1 MKWKYKKIIILI
13 LCIFI
18 LQSCLFIKCPDEY
31 PLIVTSICQSSEPE
45 YDIYLIKDTNPH
57 VQGWGDA
64 AMYIELKDKRG
75 KFKMG
80 DTIVFNKK

>member
-1 MKWKYKKIIILI
+1 MKWKYKKTIILI
-13 LCIFI
+13 LSIFI
-18 LQSCLFIKCPDEY
+18 LQSCQFMRCPDAH
-31 PLIVTSICQSSEPE
+31 PLIVTSIRQSSEPE

-57 VQGWGDA
+57 IEGCGAA

>member
-13 LCIFI
+13 LGIFI
-18 LQSCLFIKCPDEY
+18 LQSCLFIRCPNDY
-31 PLIVTSICQSSEPE
+31 PLIVTSIRQSSEPE

-57 VQGWGDA
+57 VQGCGDA

>member
-13 LCIFI
+13 LGMFM
-18 LQSCLFIKCPDEY
+18 LQSCLFVRCPDAH
-31 PLIVTSICQSSEPE
+31 PLIVISIRQSSEPE
-45 YDIYLIKDTNPH
+45 YDIYLIKDTNPQ
-57 VQGWGDA
+57 VQEYGDA
-64 AMYIELKDKRG
+64 AMFIELKDKRG

>member
-1 MKWKYKKIIILI
+1 MKRKYKKTIILI
-13 LCIFI
+13 LGIFM
-18 LQSCLFIKCPDEY
+18 LQSCVFMRYPDAH
-31 PLIVTSICQSSEPE
+31 PLIVTSIRQSSEPE

-57 VQGWGDA
+57 IQGCGDA
-64 AMYIELKDKRG
+64 AMFIELKDKRG

>member
-1 MKWKYKKIIILI
+1 MEWKYKKTIILI
-13 LCIFI
+13 LSIFM
-18 LQSCLFIKCPDEY
+18 LQSCQFMRCPDAH
-31 PLIVTSICQSSEPE
+31 PLIVTSIHQSSEPE

-57 VQGWGDA
+57 IEGCGDT
-64 AMYIELKDKRG
+64 AMYIKLKDKRG